1 MKMPKKLRRARA
13 MAEVRDNFA
22 RGFVATGLLAAF
34 QNDGKRMPSQPA
46 VRRVLKMALQGGA
59 ALSAGA
65 AAAEALRRNAPFR
78 ALGVITAG
86 SLALVLAE
94 HLLRVETPP
103 DTPINF
109 IGEMP

>member
-1 MKMPKKLRRARA
+1 MKKPKKPRRARA

-22 RGFVATGLLAAF
+22 RGFVAAGLLAAF
-34 QNDGKRMPSQPA
+34 QNDGKQLPA
-46 VRRVLKMALQGGA
+46 RRGARRVLKMALQGGA

-65 AAAEALRRNAPFR
+65 AAADALRRNTPFR
-78 ALGVITAG
+78 ALGVIAAG

-94 HLLRVETPP
+94 RLLRVETPP